1 MNPVHR
7 RNTLAVRSKAQ
18 DKTSGSRRG
27 ADVGGRTRVVS
38 KEPIHEQILPHIRR
52 DIVLNRWAPDERLPE
67 MELCEE
73 FGVSRTP
80 LRDVLKILEV
90 EGLVTLLPHV
100 GAIVTP
106 LDPPD
111 LAEKLEV
118 MSGLEQMSAMKI
130 AEVQPAAAIREIER
144 LHKAMALAAKNGQ
157 ARKYY
162 ALNDEFHRAIVL
174 GSSNHTLA
182 KMHETVMWHVSR
194 ARNYANE
201 HEPLT
206 QSAAEHHDAI
216 IERILARDPDGAA
229 RAMRGHLEEV
239 TQTVLGCVS
248 REANSRAALEI
259 KQPAA

>member
-1 MNPVHR
+1 MVGRMKPQ
-7 RNTLAVRSKAQ
+7 AKA
-18 DKTSGSRRG
+18 SGQKRKADSSRM
-27 ADVGGRTRVVS
+27 RVVS

-90 EGLVTLLPHV
+90 EGLVTLVPHI

-111 LAEKLEV
+111 LAEKLEL
-118 MSGLEQMSAMKI
+118 MSGLEQMSAMKV
-130 AEVQPAAAIREIER
+130 AQTQPPGAIREIER
-144 LHKAMALAAKNGQ
+144 LHKAMATAAKNGQ
-157 ARKYY
+157 TSKYY
-162 ALNDEFHRAIVL
+162 ALNDEFHRAIVM
-174 GSSNHTLA
+174 GCHNNTLA

-201 HEPLT
+201 RETLT

-216 IERILARDPDGAA
+216 VSHILSGDAEGAA
-229 RAMRGHLEEV
+229 RAMREHLSEV
-239 TQTVLGCVS
+239 MATVMARMS
-248 REANSRAALEI
+248 REHDALKSSAMENSAA
-259 KQPAA
+259 

>member
-1 MNPVHR
+1 LVDKSR
-7 RNTLAVRSKAQ
+7 TQERGVNTKRKGDAV
-18 DKTSGSRRG
+18 
-27 ADVGGRTRVVS
+27 GRARLVF

-90 EGLVTLLPHV
+90 EGLVMLVPHV

-118 MSGLEQMSAMKI
+118 MSGLEQMSAMKV
-130 AEVQPAAAIREIER
+130 AKLQPPAAIREIER
-144 LHKAMALAAKNGQ
+144 LHKAMAQAAKSGH
-157 ARKYY
+157 ASKYY
-162 ALNDEFHRAIVL
+162 GLNDDFHRAIVL
-174 GSSNHTLA
+174 GCGNSTLA

-201 HEPLT
+201 REPLNKK
-206 QSAAEHHDAI
+206 AAEHHSAI
-216 IERILARDPDGAA
+216 IERILAGDPDGAA
-229 RAMRGHLEEV
+229 RAVRDHLAEV
-239 TQTVLGCVS
+239 TQIVLARFPRTLGAQTKLHM
-248 REANSRAALEI
+248 EHTAI
-259 KQPAA
+259 

>member
-1 MNPVHR
+1 MVGRSRTQQKAAGTR
-7 RNTLAVRSKAQ
+7 RKGE
-18 DKTSGSRRG
+18 SGSRM
-27 ADVGGRTRVVS
+27 RVVS

-90 EGLVTLLPHV
+90 EGLVTLVPHI

-118 MSGLEQMSAMKI
+118 MSGLEQMSAMKV
-130 AEVQPAAAIREIER
+130 AELQPAAAIREIER
-144 LHKAMALAAKNGQ
+144 LHKAMAVAAKSGQ
-157 ARKYY
+157 TGKYY
-162 ALNDEFHRAIVL
+162 SLNDEFHRAIVL
-174 GSSNHTLA
+174 GCNNNTLA

-201 HEPLT
+201 REPLT
-206 QSAAEHHDAI
+206 KSAAEHHDAI
-216 IERILARDPDGAA
+216 VERIVSGDPDGAA
-229 RAMRGHLEEV
+229 RAMREHLNEV
-239 TQTVLGCVS
+239 THTVLARMS
-248 REANSRAALEI
+248 RETGSHAGSAMAGSAA
-259 KQPAA
+259 

>member
-1 MNPVHR
+1 MV
-7 RNTLAVRSKAQ
+7 SKARTP
-18 DKTSGSRRG
+18 DKAIGSRRKG
-27 ADVGGRTRVVS
+27 DAGSRMRVVS

-118 MSGLEQMSAMKI
+118 MSGLEQMSAMKV
-130 AEVQPAAAIREIER
+130 AELQPSAAIREIER
-144 LHKAMALAAKNGQ
+144 LHKAMAVAAKNGQ
-157 ARKYY
+157 ISKYY

-174 GSSNHTLA
+174 GCNNNTLA

-201 HEPLT
+201 RETLT
-206 QSAAEHHDAI
+206 KSAAEHHDAI
-216 IERILARDPDGAA
+216 VDRIIAGDADGSA
-229 RAMRGHLEEV
+229 RAMREHLKEV
-239 TQTVLGCVS
+239 INTVLARLS
-248 REANSRAALEI
+248 REPGSHAVSTMKNSAA
-259 KQPAA
+259 